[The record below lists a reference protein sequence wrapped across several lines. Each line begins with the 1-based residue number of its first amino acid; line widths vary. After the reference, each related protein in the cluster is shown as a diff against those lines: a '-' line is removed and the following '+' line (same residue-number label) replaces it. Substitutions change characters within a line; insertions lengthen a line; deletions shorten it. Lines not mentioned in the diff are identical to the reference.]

1 MKHEIELQ
9 RIKDYV
15 DNCAGYDISVKR
27 RDAEIVKFRTLYF
40 KLARETTHWG
50 LKKIGDMVNRDH
62 ATVLH
67 AQSKLFDELM
77 HNKDLR
83 RLHDIYRIEILG
95 QQINAPYQ
103 KIEQYNKLK
112 EDYNKLISDNQSLK
126 YLLSSVDGLTK
137 NEKLYR
143 ELSRKQ
149 KESYDE
155 RATLVLKSF
164 KWKARNEEAELIIG
178 SPNVADVRGTR

>member
-15 DNCAGYDISVKR
+15 DNCAGYDISAKR

-40 KLARETTHWG
+40 
-50 LKKIGDMVNRDH
+50 KIGDMVNRDH

-77 HNKDLR
+77 RNKDLR

-143 ELSRKQ
+143 ELTRKQ

-164 KWKARNEEAELIIG
+164 KWKARNEEAELIMG
-178 SPNVADVRGTR
+178 SPNVFDARGLR

>member
-1 MKHEIELQ
+1 MKYEIELQ

-15 DNCAGYDISVKR
+15 DNCAGYDISDKR

-40 KLARETTHWG
+40 KLAKETTHWG
-50 LKKIGDMVNRDH
+50 LKKIGSMVNRDH
-62 ATVLH
+62 STVLH

-77 HNKDLR
+77 SNKHLR
-83 RLHDIYRIEILG
+83 RLHDIYKIEVLG

-103 KIEQYNKLK
+103 KVEQYNILK

-126 YLLSSVDGLTK
+126 YLLSADDRLTN
-137 NEKLYR
+137 NERQYR
-143 ELSRKQ
+143 SLTRKQ

-155 RATLVLKSF
+155 RAELVLQSF
-164 KWKARNEEAELIIG
+164 KWKARNEQAEVILG
-178 SPNVADVRGTR
+178 SSDVSDARGIR